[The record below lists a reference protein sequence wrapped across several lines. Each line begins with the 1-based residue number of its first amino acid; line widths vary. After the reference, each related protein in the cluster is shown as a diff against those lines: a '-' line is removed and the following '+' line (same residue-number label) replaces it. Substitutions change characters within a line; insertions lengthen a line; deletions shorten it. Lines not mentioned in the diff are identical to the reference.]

1 MRSPTGP
8 LFKGY
13 EIIAIVVFV
22 AGAIAVTSLKLI
34 Y

>member
-1 MRSPTGP
+1 MRSPSGP

-13 EIIAIVVFV
+13 EIIAILLFLAAAAALTGLNLV
-22 AGAIAVTSLKLI
+22 

>member
-13 EIIAIVVFV
+13 EIIAIILFV
-22 AGAIAVTSLKLI
+22 TGAAVLAGFNLV

>member
-1 MRSPTGP
+1 MRSPSGP

-13 EIIAIVVFV
+13 EIIAVIIFLTGAAIL
-22 AGAIAVTSLKLI
+22 AGINLV

>member
-1 MRSPTGP
+1 MRSPSGP

-13 EIIAIVVFV
+13 EIIAILLFLV
-22 AGAIAVTSLKLI
+22 AAAALTGLNLV

>member
-1 MRSPTGP
+1 MRSPSGP

-13 EIIAIVVFV
+13 EIIAVVVFLTGAAIL
-22 AGAIAVTSLKLI
+22 AGIRLV